1 MCAAFTTGTPS
12 PATPDHIPVLLKEV
26 IEALAPKADG
36 VYLDGTFGAGGYT
49 TALLEA
55 APCVV
60 WCIDR
65 DPEAL
70 QRGEALAERF
80 PGRVNLVQ
88 GRFGDMAD
96 LLAARGITG
105 IDGVALDLGVSSMQI
120 DDRSRGFSFLR
131 DGPLDMRMEKSGRSA
146 ADVVNTLSEKELS
159 DIIFTYG
166 EERHARRVARAIVEA
181 RRERPFSRTLRL
193 ADVIRAE
200 VRRSQDGID
209 PATRTF
215 QALRIYVNDELG
227 ELERGLIGAEKLL
240 RPGGVLAVVSFHSL
254 EDRIVKTFLKA
265 RSGSALR
272 PSRHT
277 PASLGAA
284 PATATFTPLSRRPI
298 GPSETEIASNP
309 RARSARLRIAA
320 RTAAPMLTSVAGGLA

>member
-1 MCAAFTTGTPS
+1 MTPAARTGRSST
-12 PATPDHIPVLLKEV
+12 AEHTPVLLTEV
-26 IEALAPKADG
+26 INAVSPNAEG
-36 VYLDGTFGAGGYT
+36 VYVDGTFGGGGYT
-49 TALLEA
+49 IALLEA
-55 APCVV
+55 AACIV
-60 WCIDR
+60 WAIDR

-70 QRGEALAERF
+70 QRGEALAERY
-80 PGRVNLVQ
+80 PQRLHLVH

-96 LLAARGITG
+96 LLSARGVTG
-105 IDGVALDLGVSSMQI
+105 VDGIALDLGVSSMQI
-120 DDRSRGFSFLR
+120 EDRARGFSFLR
-131 DGPLDMRMEKSGRSA
+131 DGPLDMRMEMSGRSA

-200 VRRSQDGID
+200 VRRSHDGID

-215 QALRIYVNDELG
+215 QALRVYVNDELG
-227 ELERGLIGAEKLL
+227 ELERGLHGAERILK
-240 RPGGVLAVVSFHSL
+240 PGGVLAVVSFHSL

-265 RSGSALR
+265 RSGTAIR

-284 PATATFTPLSRRPI
+284 PATATFTPLARRPI
-298 GPSETEIASNP
+298 TPNDRETASNP
-309 RARSARLRIAA
+309 RARSARLRIAE
-320 RTAAPMLTSVAGGLA
+320 RTTAPLLTSVPGGRA